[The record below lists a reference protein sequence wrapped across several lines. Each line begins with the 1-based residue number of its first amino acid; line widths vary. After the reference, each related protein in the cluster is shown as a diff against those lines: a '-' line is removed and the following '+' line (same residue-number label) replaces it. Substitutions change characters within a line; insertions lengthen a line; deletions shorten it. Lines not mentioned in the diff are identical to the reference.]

1 MKTDRIY
8 IMTDLEGVAGVE
20 NFEQW
25 CFTKGRYYD
34 RARALLTAEINAA
47 VKGLFSGGAKSI
59 VVSDGHGDG
68 GVDPETIDPRVELIR
83 GWPNGWPLELDRT
96 YDAVAFVGQ
105 HAKASTVGAHLAHTQ
120 SLNWIDCTVNGVSIG
135 EFGQFV
141 VCASELGIPVIF
153 GSGDLAF
160 TKEAQALVPGIET
173 VAVKWGLKSGTGAD
187 LSEEEYPRY
196 VASARHKH
204 PVQARELIRAGA
216 QRAIQRAQQES
227 FGIIPLTAPFTRV
240 VKLRKSASRP
250 YPTVMKVTHP
260 MSVIGAMRKSAKAR
274 PVSG

>member
-34 RARALLTAEINAA
+34 RARELLTLEINAA
-47 VKGLFSGGAKSI
+47 VKGFFAGGAKHI

-68 GVDPETIDPRVELIR
+68 GVNPEQIDPRVELLR
-83 GWPNGWPLELDRT
+83 GWPNGWPLELDKSF
-96 YDAVAFVGQ
+96 DAVAFIGQ

-120 SLNWIDCTVNGVSIG
+120 SLHWIDCSINGVSIG
-135 EFGQFV
+135 EFGQLV
-141 VCASELGIPVIF
+141 VCASELGVPTIF

-173 VAVKWGLKSGTGAD
+173 VAVKRGLRRDNGENLNERDYT
-187 LSEEEYPRY
+187 
-196 VASARHKH
+196 RHN
-204 PVQARELIRAGA
+204 AGA
-216 QRAIQRAQQES
+216 IHVPPVRARKLIEAGARRAMARAKKGKY
-227 FGIIPLTAPFTRV
+227 GIVPLKAPFERV
-240 VKLRKSASRP
+240 VIYRPNDECSTKRISRE
-250 YPTVMKVTHP
+250 THP
-260 MSVIGAMRKSAKAR
+260 TSVIGVMNMPYN
-274 PVSG
+274 PVPIA